1 VDRGTDTLKA
11 VLREKARTARQGI
24 LAEERAPLAASAARR
39 AFALP
44 EVTRARYVLGFAAAP
59 EELDPEPLLE
69 ALRQAGA
76 TVCLPRISGPGTLAL
91 HVCELSTPLHE
102 GPFGLR
108 QPPSHTP
115 TAEPGSIDL
124 VIVPGVA
131 FDASGNRLGFGGGYY
146 DRLLAGMPRT
156 MRIALAFEGQILDAI
171 PSEAHDERVDIIVTP
186 DRVLRS
192 PHSR

>member
-1 VDRGTDTLKA
+1 MDTETRKA

-24 LAEERAPLAASAARR
+24 LAGERLALAESAARR

-44 EVTRARYVLGFAAAP
+44 EVARARYVLGFAAAP
-59 EELDPEPLLE
+59 EELDPAPLLE
-69 ALRQAGA
+69 SLREAGA
-76 TVCLPRISGPGTLAL
+76 TVCLPRISGPGALTL
-91 HVCELSTPLHE
+91 HICEISTPLQD

-108 QPPSHTP
+108 QPPTHTP
-115 TAEPGSIDL
+115 AADLGAVDL

-131 FDASGNRLGFGGGYY
+131 FDASGTRLGFGGGYY
-146 DRLLAGMPRT
+146 DRLLARMPRT
-156 MRIALAFEGQILDAI
+156 VRTALAFEGQILDSI

-186 DRVLRS
+186 GRVLRS

>member
-1 VDRGTDTLKA
+1 MDRDIDTLKA
-11 VLREKARTARQGI
+11 VLREKARTARQGM
-24 LAEERAPLAASAARR
+24 LAGERPALAAAAARR

-44 EVTRARYVLGFAAAP
+44 EVARARYVLGFAAAP
-59 EELDPEPLLE
+59 EELDSEPLLE
-69 ALRQAGA
+69 ALREAGA
-76 TVCLPRISGPGTLAL
+76 TICLPRISGPGALTL

-108 QPPSHTP
+108 QPATNMPA
-115 TAEPGSIDL
+115 AEPGAIDL

-171 PSEAHDERVDIIVTP
+171 PSEAHDERVDIIITP
-186 DRVLRS
+186 DRVLRR
-192 PHSR
+192 PHSQ